1 MVNSIKELINICKGK
16 KNDFSISVFCGFL
29 SVFFSMVPYYC
40 IYKIIT
46 LFHEYN
52 YEVSNYIVCAVIGI
66 IMRFVCFSISSFV
79 SHQATAGLLY
89 EIRSNIIE
97 KMEKLPLGTVTQ
109 DNSGYY
115 KKLIVEDVENLERFL
130 AHHVPEVSSSVGVPI
145 GVAILLFIIDWRL
158 AIATISIIPI
168 AYKIL
173 SGMMNGSEE
182 KMKNYSNS
190 LMNMNFSIIEYI
202 QGMTVIKSFNKTD
215 IAVSKIDT
223 TVDTFKYYV
232 LDWYKSCWRYMSGFA
247 VLIKANLIT
256 LLPTSGLFL
265 LKGEVDISTVIFFF
279 LMSFSFS
286 VPLVK
291 LGEFTDTMPMINQS
305 FEQIKLFLDS
315 EEIESSDEEVKFE
328 NYSIEFKNVSFS
340 YDDTKQVVRNLSFI
354 AEEDGLTALVGESG
368 CGKSTIAKL
377 SARFWDVESGEILI
391 GGIPI
396 KEIPFQQLMDNI
408 SFVFQDTI
416 IFNDTLRNNI
426 RMGKPDASD
435 QAVMEATKLASCN
448 DLVKEKGLDAIL
460 GGANDKLSGGEKQRI
475 AIARAILK
483 DSPIV
488 ILDEATASSDAENQ
502 MEIQKAISNLS
513 KNKTVIVIAH
523 RLSTITNSNK
533 IVVLS
538 QGEIV
543 ESGVHSDLISNEG
556 LYEKMYRKYQESL
569 NFKICTEEVC

>member
-1 MVNSIKELINICKGK
+1 MI
-16 KNDFSISVFCGFL
+16 FSI
-29 SVFFSMVPYYC
+29 VPYYC
-40 IYKIIT
+40 IYRIVT
-46 LFHEYN
+46 LFYQ
-52 YEVSNYIVCAVIGI
+52 SNYQVKNYILGAVIGI
-66 IMRFVCFSISSFV
+66 ILRFVCFFISSYI
-79 SHQATAGLLY
+79 SHEATADLLY
-89 EIRSNIIE
+89 GIRLKIL
-97 KMEKLPLGTVTQ
+97 KKLEQLSLGGVTQ
-109 DNSGYY
+109 KNSGYY

-130 AHHVPEVSSSVGVPI
+130 AHHVPEVSSSLGVPI
-145 GVAILLFIIDWRL
+145 LVAILLFILDWRL
-158 AIATISIIPI
+158 AIATIGIIPI

-173 SGMMNGSEE
+173 SGMMTGSQE
-182 KMKNYSNS
+182 KMENYSTS

-215 IAVSKIDT
+215 ASTVKIDQ

-247 VLIKANLIT
+247 VLIKANLFI
-256 LLPTSGLFL
+256 LLPTSGVL
-265 LKGEVDISTVIFFF
+265 LLRGDVDISTVMFFF

-305 FEQIKLFLDS
+305 FEKVRLFL
-315 EEIESSDEEVKFE
+315 EEEEMENSDCEVKFE

-340 YDDTKQVVRNLSFI
+340 YTESQQAVKNMSFR
-354 AEEDGLTALVGESG
+354 AEEGGLTALVGKSG

-377 SARFWDVESGEILI
+377 SARFWDVDTGEILI

-396 KEIPFQQLMDNI
+396 KKIPIQQLMDNI

-426 RMGKPDASD
+426 RMGKPDATD
-435 QAVMEATKLASCN
+435 REIMEAAKLASCGK
-448 DLVKEKGLDAIL
+448 LVTEKGLDRIV
-460 GGANDKLSGGEKQRI
+460 GGVNNKLSGGEKQRI

-483 DSPIV
+483 NSPII

-502 MEIQKAISNLS
+502 MEIQRAISNLS
-513 KNKTVIVIAH
+513 KNKTVLTIAH
-523 RLSTITNSNK
+523 RLSTIVDANK

-538 QGEIV
+538 KGEKV
-543 ESGVHSDLISNEG
+543 EEGKHSKLMENTG
-556 LYEKMYRKYQESL
+556 LYKTMYKKYEESL
-569 NFKICTEEVC
+569 NFKISTKEVR

>member
-1 MVNSIKELINICKGK
+1 MINSIKELKNICKGEK
-16 KNDFSISVFCGFL
+16 RNFSISVFCGFL
-29 SVFFSMVPYYC
+29 SVIFSIVPYYC
-40 IYKIIT
+40 VYKIIT
-46 LFHEYN
+46 LFHESN
-52 YEVSNYIVCAVIGI
+52 YQVSNYILWAVICI
-66 IMRFVCFSISSFV
+66 IMRFICFSIASFV
-79 SHQATAGLLY
+79 SHQATADLLY
-89 EIRSNIIE
+89 EIRLKILG
-97 KMEKLPLGTVTQ
+97 KLERLSLGMVAQ
-109 DNSGYY
+109 ENSGYY
-115 KKLIVEDVENLERFL
+115 KKLIVEDVESLERFL
-130 AHHVPEVSSSVGVPI
+130 AHHVTEVSSSVGVPI
-145 GVAILLFIIDWRL
+145 VVAVLLFIIDWRL
-158 AIATISIIPI
+158 AIATVAIIPI

-182 KMKNYSNS
+182 KMENYSTS

-202 QGMTVIKSFNKTD
+202 QGMTVIKSFNKADLAT
-215 IAVSKIDT
+215 SKINT

-247 VLIKANLIT
+247 VLIKANLLI
-256 LLPTSGLFL
+256 LLPTSGVL
-265 LKGEVDISTVIFFF
+265 LLRGEVDISTVMFFF

-305 FEQIKLFLDS
+305 FEQIKSFLES
-315 EEIESSDEEVKFE
+315 EEIENSDQEIQFQ
-328 NYSIEFKNVSFS
+328 NYSIEFKNVTFS
-340 YDDTKQVVRNLSFI
+340 YDDSKKVIENISFT
-354 AEEDGLTALVGESG
+354 AEEGGLTALVGESG

-435 QAVMEATKLASCN
+435 KEIMEAAKLASCSN
-448 DLVKEKGLDAIL
+448 LVAEKGLDAAL

-483 DSPIV
+483 NSPII

-502 MEIQKAISNLS
+502 REIQMAISNLS
-513 KNKTVIVIAH
+513 KNKTVLVIAH
-523 RLSTITNSNK
+523 RLSTITDSNK

-538 QGEIV
+538 EGEIV
-543 ESGVHSDLISNEG
+543 ESGVHSKLMANEG
-556 LYEKMYRKYQESL
+556 FYEKMYGKYQESL
-569 NFKICTEEVC
+569 NFKICTKEVC